1 MLWGHAQHYWASWP
15 ATQQGISALPASVQG
30 ADTVIYER
38 LDPANPLNGRLKQLT
53 RDHMEAYGE
62 AGLRTLCLACV
73 ELEPAA
79 YDA

>member
-1 MLWGHAQHYWASWP
+1 M
-15 ATQQGISALPASVQG
+15 QG

-38 LDPANPLNGRLKQLT
+38 LDPSNALNKKLKQLT
-53 RDHMEAYGE
+53 REHMEAYGE

-73 ELEPAA
+73 ELDPAA

>member
-1 MLWGHAQHYWASWP
+1 MTVLQQSLGKTSWD
-15 ATQQGISALPASVQG
+15 GMQG

-38 LDPANPLNGRLKQLT
+38 LDQGNKLNAHLKRVT
-53 RDHMEAYGE
+53 RDHMESYGE

-73 ELEPAA
+73 ELDPAA